1 MAYCLTLELKS
12 GKKSLRVSS
21 KKTVI
26 KLEFLKFFKG
36 VVLASFLLQPMAS
49 LTSEMQSAG
58 QILEKMLAASRTVNY
73 SGLVTYEKAARIKTV
88 EILHLVNG
96 DFSFRKINH
105 LDGPKGQYSKLL
117 PVDNCASLV
126 PYGDYP
132 TASSILSK
140 ESMEQIKKSYHFDVI
155 RASENVSV
163 RVAGRDAAVVV
174 MRPRDEHRLPLRLSI
189 DNESGIVLKTELFN
203 LEGEALERF
212 QFIKLAVGG
221 DLDLLQIPLDTLPN
235 ETNCDLVVNRT
246 VSDAWRFRWM
256 PSNFLIR
263 KAEKLAPERQ
273 DTFVFSDGL
282 AVVTVIIE
290 SPKLSSKLP
299 ELKLNYGG
307 ASIVSL
313 KHTFDGKVFNVSVV
327 GEIPLSTAIKIANG
341 VTYSSKAT

>member
-1 MAYCLTLELKS
+1 
-12 GKKSLRVSS
+12 
-21 KKTVI
+21 VI
-26 KLEFLKFFKG
+26 KLKFLTFLKG
-36 VVLASFLLQPMAS
+36 VALASFLIQPIAS
-49 LTSEMQSAG
+49 LASEKQSAG

-88 EILHLVNG
+88 EILHLVNEG
-96 DFSFRKINH
+96 FSFRKINH
-105 LDGPKGQYSKLL
+105 LDGPKGEYSKLL
-117 PVDNCASLV
+117 PVDNCASLI

-132 TASSILSK
+132 IASSILNK
-140 ESMEQIKKSYHFDVI
+140 ESMEQIKKSYYFDLT
-155 RASENVSV
+155 RASENIPV
-163 RVAGRDAAVVV
+163 RVAGRDAAVVLI
-174 MRPRDEHRLPLRLSI
+174 RPRDEHRLPLRLSI
-189 DNESGIVLKTELFN
+189 DTESGIVLKTELFN
-203 LEGEALERF
+203 LEGKALERF

-221 DLDLLQIPLDTLPN
+221 DLDLLQIPLDGLPN
-235 ETNCDLVVNRT
+235 EFNCDSLVNRA

-263 KAEKLAPERQ
+263 KAERLAPARQ

-313 KHTFDGKVFNVSVV
+313 KHIFDGKVFNVSVV
-327 GEIPLSTAIKIANG
+327 GEIPLPTAIKIANG

>member
-1 MAYCLTLELKS
+1 M
-12 GKKSLRVSS
+12 
-21 KKTVI
+21 I
-26 KLEFLKFFKG
+26 KLKFLTFLKG
-36 VVLASFLLQPMAS
+36 VALASFLIQPIAS
-49 LTSEMQSAG
+49 LASEKQSAG

-88 EILHLVNG
+88 EILHLANG
-96 DFSFRKINH
+96 GFSFRKINH
-105 LDGPKGQYSKLL
+105 LDGPKGEYSKLL
-117 PVDNCASLV
+117 PVDNCASLIS
-126 PYGDYP
+126 YGDYP
-132 TASSILSK
+132 IASSILNK
-140 ESMEQIKKSYHFDVI
+140 ESMEQIKKSYYFDLT
-155 RASENVSV
+155 RASENIPV
-163 RVAGRDAAVVV
+163 RVAGRDAAVVLI
-174 MRPRDEHRLPLRLSI
+174 RPRDEHRLPLRLSI
-189 DNESGIVLKTELFN
+189 DTESGIVLKTELFN
-203 LEGEALERF
+203 LEGKALERF

-221 DLDLLQIPLDTLPN
+221 DLDLLQIPLDGLPN
-235 ETNCDLVVNRT
+235 EFNCDSLVNRA

-263 KAEKLAPERQ
+263 KAERLAPARQ

-313 KHTFDGKVFNVSVV
+313 KHIFDGKVFNVSVV
-327 GEIPLSTAIKIANG
+327 GEIPLPTAIKIANG

>member
-1 MAYCLTLELKS
+1 MS
-12 GKKSLRVSS
+12 
-21 KKTVI
+21 
-26 KLEFLKFFKG
+26 FLIQPIAS
-36 VVLASFLLQPMAS
+36 LAS
-49 LTSEMQSAG
+49 EKQSAG

-96 DFSFRKINH
+96 GFSFRKINH

-117 PVDNCASLV
+117 PVDNCASLI

-132 TASSILSK
+132 IASSFLIK
-140 ESMEQIKKSYHFDVI
+140 ESLEQIKKSYYFDLI
-155 RASENVSV
+155 RPSENIPV
-163 RVAGRDAAVVV
+163 RVAGRDAAVVSI
-174 MRPRDEHRLPLRLSI
+174 RPRDEHRLPLRLSI
-189 DNESGIVLKTELFN
+189 DTESGIVLKTELFN
-203 LEGEALERF
+203 LEGKALERF

-221 DLDLLQIPLDTLPN
+221 ELDLLQIPLDGLPN
-235 ETNCDLVVNRT
+235 EFNCDPVVNRA

-263 KAEKLAPERQ
+263 KAERLAPARQ

-313 KHTFDGKVFNVSVV
+313 KHTFDGTVFNVSVV
-327 GEIPLSTAIKIANG
+327 GEIPLPTAIKIANG

>member
-1 MAYCLTLELKS
+1 M
-12 GKKSLRVSS
+12 
-21 KKTVI
+21 I
-26 KLEFLKFFKG
+26 KLKFLKFLKG
-36 VVLASFLLQPMAS
+36 VALASFLVQPIARLAS
-49 LTSEMQSAG
+49 EKQSAG
-58 QILEKMLAASRTVNY
+58 QILEKMLAASRTDNY

-96 DFSFRKINH
+96 GFSFRKINH

-117 PVDNCASLV
+117 PVDNCASLIT
-126 PYGDYP
+126 YGDYP
-132 TASSILSK
+132 IASSILSK
-140 ESMEQIKKSYHFDVI
+140 EGLEQIKKSYYFDLI
-155 RASENVSV
+155 RASENIPI
-163 RVAGRDAAVVV
+163 RVAGRDAAVVLI
-174 MRPRDEHRLPLRLSI
+174 RPRDEHRLPLRLSI
-189 DNESGIVLKTELFN
+189 DTESGIVLKTELFN
-203 LEGEALERF
+203 LEGKALERF

-221 DLDLLQIPLDTLPN
+221 DLDLLQIPLDGLPN
-235 ETNCDLVVNRT
+235 EFNCDSVVNRA

-263 KAEKLAPERQ
+263 KAERLASARQ

-313 KHTFDGKVFNVSVV
+313 KHIFDGKVFNVSVV
-327 GEIPLSTAIKIANG
+327 GEIPLPTAIKIANG

>member
-1 MAYCLTLELKS
+1 M
-12 GKKSLRVSS
+12 
-21 KKTVI
+21 
-26 KLEFLKFFKG
+26 
-36 VVLASFLLQPMAS
+36 VLASFLIQPIAS
-49 LTSEMQSAG
+49 LASEKQSAG

-73 SGLVTYEKAARIKTV
+73 SGLVTFEKAARIKTV

-117 PVDNCASLV
+117 PVDNCASLI
-126 PYGDYP
+126 PYRDYP
-132 TASSILSK
+132 IASSILSK
-140 ESMEQIKKSYHFDVI
+140 DSLDQIKKSYHFDLL
-155 RASENVSV
+155 RPSENIPV
-163 RVAGRDAAVVV
+163 RVAGRDAEVVLI
-174 MRPRDEHRLPLRLSI
+174 RPKDEHRLPLRLSI
-189 DNESGIVLKTELFN
+189 DIESGIVLKTELFN
-203 LEGEALERF
+203 LEGKALERF

-221 DLDLLQIPLDTLPN
+221 DLDLLQITLDGLPY
-235 ETNCDLVVNRT
+235 EVYCDSVVNRA

-263 KAEKLAPERQ
+263 KAERLAPERQ
-273 DTFVFSDGL
+273 DTLVFSDGL

-327 GEIPLSTAIKIANG
+327 GEIPLPTAIKIANG

>member
-1 MAYCLTLELKS
+1 MS
-12 GKKSLRVSS
+12 
-21 KKTVI
+21 
-26 KLEFLKFFKG
+26 FLIQPIES
-36 VVLASFLLQPMAS
+36 LAS
-49 LTSEMQSAG
+49 EKQSAG

-88 EILHLVNG
+88 EILHLVNR

-117 PVDNCASLV
+117 PVDHCTSLI
-126 PYGDYP
+126 PYEDYP
-132 TASSILSK
+132 IASSFLSEEIL
-140 ESMEQIKKSYHFDVI
+140 EQIKKSYYFDLI
-155 RASENVSV
+155 RPSENIPV
-163 RVAGRDAAVVV
+163 RVAGRDAAVVLI
-174 MRPRDEHRLPLRLSI
+174 RPRDEHRLPLRLSI
-189 DNESGIVLKTELFN
+189 DAESGIVLKTELFN
-203 LEGEALERF
+203 LEGKALERF

-221 DLDLLQIPLDTLPN
+221 DLDLLQIPLDGLPN
-235 ETNCDLVVNRT
+235 EFNCGSVVNRA

-263 KAEKLAPERQ
+263 KAERLAPARQ

-327 GEIPLSTAIKIANG
+327 GEIPLPTAIKIANG

>member
-1 MAYCLTLELKS
+1 MS
-12 GKKSLRVSS
+12 
-21 KKTVI
+21 
-26 KLEFLKFFKG
+26 FLIQPIAS
-36 VVLASFLLQPMAS
+36 LAS
-49 LTSEMQSAG
+49 EKQSAG

-88 EILHLVNG
+88 EILHLVNRG
-96 DFSFRKINH
+96 FSFRKINH
-105 LDGPKGQYSKLL
+105 LDGPEGQYSKLL
-117 PVDNCASLV
+117 PVDNCASLI

-132 TASSILSK
+132 IASSFLIK
-140 ESMEQIKKSYHFDVI
+140 ESLEQIKKSYYFDLI
-155 RASENVSV
+155 RPSENIPV
-163 RVAGRDAAVVV
+163 RVAGRDAAVVLI
-174 MRPRDEHRLPLRLSI
+174 RPRDEHRLPLRLSI
-189 DNESGIVLKTELFN
+189 DTESGIVLKTELFN
-203 LEGEALERF
+203 LEGKALERF

-221 DLDLLQIPLDTLPN
+221 DLDLLQIPLDGLPN
-235 ETNCDLVVNRT
+235 EFNCGSDVNRAA
-246 VSDAWRFRWM
+246 SDAWRFRWM
-256 PSNFLIR
+256 PPNFLIR
-263 KAEKLAPERQ
+263 KAERLAPARQ

-327 GEIPLSTAIKIANG
+327 GEIPLPTAIKIANG